1 MKRFPITVG
10 MGQKAVNPQKREV
23 RVPTTIRDV
32 AAAAGVSAATVSRVM
47 NGKADVA
54 ADLRQRVLA
63 AVSELGYRRNGPARS
78 LRTRAALVLGV
89 IISDITNP
97 FFTAVVRGAE
107 DQAQLAG
114 YSVVLAN
121 ADEDVAKE
129 ARYLEV
135 AADEQ
140 MAGVLLSPAS
150 PRRTSIDVL
159 VERGIPVVTI
169 DRRLTA
175 AAVDSVTVDNHSA
188 ARKAAQHLIDQGCRR
203 VGIVAGPV
211 QTTTGASRL
220 AGYRAA
226 LRAAGRTVDASLV
239 AYADFR
245 TEGGYVATR
254 TLLRQRQPPDGLLFS
269 NNLMTVGGLRAIAEA
284 GLAIPDD
291 IAIVGFDDA
300 IWTTALRPPLTV
312 VAQPTYEIGQTA
324 AQLLL
329 RRIEG
334 EKFPPRRVVL
344 RAELIVR
351 ASSQRSTGRSRDG

>member
-1 MKRFPITVG
+1 M
-10 MGQKAVNPQKREV
+10 
-23 RVPTTIRDV
+23 PTTIRDV
-32 AAAAGVSAATVSRVM
+32 AAAAGVSPATVSRVL
-47 NGKADVA
+47 NGKEDVG
-54 ADLRQRVLA
+54 ADLRRRVLGT
-63 AVSELGYRRNGPARS
+63 VTELGYRRNGPARS
-78 LRTRAALVLGV
+78 LRTRAAQVLGL

-107 DQAQLAG
+107 DEAQLAG

-135 AADEQ
+135 AAAEQ

-150 PRRTSIDVL
+150 SDRTSIDVL

-175 AAVDSVTVDNHSA
+175 APVDTVTVNNHQA
-188 ARKAAQHLIDQGCRR
+188 AREATAHLVGQGCRR
-203 VGIVAGPV
+203 VGLVAGPV
-211 QTTTGASRL
+211 QTTTGARRL

-226 LRAAGRTVDASLV
+226 LRDAGRTFDPALI

-245 TEGGYVATR
+245 TAGGYAATGQ
-254 TLLRQRQPPDGLLFS
+254 LLRQRRPPDGLLFA
-269 NNLMTVGGLRAIAEA
+269 NNLMTVGGLQAIAEA

-291 IAIVGFDDA
+291 IAVVGFDDA
-300 IWTTALRPPLTV
+300 IWATALRPPLTV

-324 AQLLL
+324 ARLLL
-329 RRIEG
+329 RRVSG
-334 EKFPPRRVVL
+334 EKFTPRDVVL
-344 RAELIVR
+344 RARLIER
-351 ASSQRSTGRSRDG
+351 ASSQRATGPGRYG

>member
-1 MKRFPITVG
+1 M
-10 MGQKAVNPQKREV
+10 
-23 RVPTTIRDV
+23 
-32 AAAAGVSAATVSRVM
+32 
-47 NGKADVA
+47 
-54 ADLRQRVLA
+54 
-63 AVSELGYRRNGPARS
+63 
-78 LRTRAALVLGV
+78 VLGL

-129 ARYLEV
+129 TRYLEV
-135 AADEQ
+135 AAAEQ
-140 MAGVLLSPAS
+140 LAGVLLSPAS
-150 PRRTSIDVL
+150 PRRTSIEVL

-169 DRRLTA
+169 DRRLIA
-175 AAVDSVTVDNHSA
+175 APVDSVTIDNHSA
-188 ARKAAQHLIDQGCRR
+188 ARKAGQHLIAQGCRR
-203 VGIVAGPV
+203 VGLVAGPV

-226 LRAAGRTVDASLV
+226 LRAAGRTVDPSLV

-245 TEGGYVATR
+245 AEGGYAATR
-254 TLLRQRQPPDGLLFS
+254 RLLQQRQPPDGLLFS
-269 NNLMTVGGLRAIAEA
+269 NNLMTIGGLKAIAEA

-351 ASSQRSTGRSRDG
+351 ASSQRRTGPDEGSRDG

>member
-1 MKRFPITVG
+1 
-10 MGQKAVNPQKREV
+10 
-23 RVPTTIRDV
+23 VPTTIRDV
-32 AAAAGVSAATVSRVM
+32 AALAGVSAATVSRVM

-63 AVSELGYRRNGPARS
+63 AVTELGYRRNGPARS
-78 LRTRAALVLGV
+78 LRTRAAMVLGI

-150 PRRTSIDVL
+150 PRQTSIDVL

-175 AAVDSVTVDNHSA
+175 AAVDSVTVDNHLA
-188 ARKAAQHLIDQGCRR
+188 ARKAAQHLIDQGCLR

-226 LRAAGRTVDASLV
+226 LRAAGRTVDPSLV

-312 VAQPTYEIGQTA
+312 VAQPVYEIGQTA
-324 AQLLL
+324 ARLLL

-351 ASSQRSTGRSRDG
+351 ASSQRSTGRNTDG

>member
-1 MKRFPITVG
+1 
-10 MGQKAVNPQKREV
+10 
-23 RVPTTIRDV
+23 VPTTIRDV
-32 AAAAGVSAATVSRVM
+32 AALAGVSAATVSRVM

-63 AVSELGYRRNGPARS
+63 AVKELGYRRNGPARS
-78 LRTRAALVLGV
+78 LRTRAAMVLGV

-150 PRRTSIDVL
+150 PRHTSIDVL

-175 AAVDSVTVDNHSA
+175 AAVDSVTVDNHLA
-188 ARKAAQHLIDQGCRR
+188 ARKAAQHLIDQGCLRI
-203 VGIVAGPV
+203 GIVAGPV

-226 LRAAGRTVDASLV
+226 LRAAGRAVDASLV

-329 RRIEG
+329 RRIER

-351 ASSQRSTGRSRDG
+351 ASSQRSTGPA

>member
-1 MKRFPITVG
+1 M
-10 MGQKAVNPQKREV
+10 
-23 RVPTTIRDV
+23 PTTIRDV
-32 AAAAGVSAATVSRVM
+32 AAVARVSPATVSRVL
-47 NGKADVA
+47 NGKQDVA
-54 ADLRQRVLA
+54 AELRDRVLA
-63 AVSELGYRRNGPARS
+63 TITELGYRRNGPARS
-78 LRTRAALVLGV
+78 LRTRAAMVLGL

-107 DQAQLAG
+107 DQAQLAE

-135 AADEQ
+135 AAVEQ

-159 VERGIPVVTI
+159 LERGIPVVTI

-175 AAVDSVTVDNHSA
+175 APVDSVTVNNHLA
-188 ARKAAQHLIDQGCRR
+188 ARKAGQHLVAQGCRR
-203 VGIVAGPV
+203 VGLIAGPV
-211 QTTTGASRL
+211 ETTTGASRL

-226 LRAAGRTVDASLV
+226 LRDAGRAVDPSLV

-245 TEGGYVATR
+245 TEGGYTATR
-254 TLLRQRQPPDGLLFS
+254 QLLQQRRPPDGLLFS
-269 NNLMTVGGLRAIAEA
+269 NNLMTVGGLQAIAEA

-300 IWTTALRPPLTV
+300 IWATALRPPLTV

-329 RRIEG
+329 RRIAG
-334 EKFPPRRVVL
+334 EKFPPRRVIL

-351 ASSQRSTGRSRDG
+351 ASSQRSTGPA

>member
-1 MKRFPITVG
+1 M
-10 MGQKAVNPQKREV
+10 
-23 RVPTTIRDV
+23 
-32 AAAAGVSAATVSRVM
+32 
-47 NGKADVA
+47 
-54 ADLRQRVLA
+54 
-63 AVSELGYRRNGPARS
+63 
-78 LRTRAALVLGV
+78 VLGI

-150 PRRTSIDVL
+150 PRQTSIDVL

-188 ARKAAQHLIDQGCRR
+188 ARKAAQHLIDQGCLR

-226 LRAAGRTVDASLV
+226 LRAAGRTVDPSLV

-284 GLAIPDD
+284 GLAIPGD

-351 ASSQRSTGRSRDG
+351 ASSQRMTGPA

>member
-1 MKRFPITVG
+1 
-10 MGQKAVNPQKREV
+10 
-23 RVPTTIRDV
+23 VPTTIRDV
-32 AAAAGVSAATVSRVM
+32 AAVARVSPATVSRVL
-47 NGKADVA
+47 NGKQDVA
-54 ADLRQRVLA
+54 ADLRHRVLA
-63 AVSELGYRRNGPARS
+63 AVTELSYRRNGPARS
-78 LRTRAALVLGV
+78 LRTRATMVLGL

-129 ARYLEV
+129 TRYLEV
-135 AADEQ
+135 AA
-140 MAGVLLSPAS
+140 AGVLLSPAS

-159 VERGIPVVTI
+159 VEQGIPVVTI
-169 DRRLTA
+169 DRRLIA
-175 AAVDSVTVDNHSA
+175 APVDSVTIDNHSA
-188 ARKAAQHLIDQGCRR
+188 ARKAGQHLIAQGCRR
-203 VGIVAGPV
+203 VGLVAGPV

-226 LRAAGRTVDASLV
+226 LRAAGRTVDPSLV

-245 TEGGYVATR
+245 AEGGYAATR
-254 TLLRQRQPPDGLLFS
+254 RLLQQRQPPDGLLFS
-269 NNLMTVGGLRAIAEA
+269 NNLMTIGGLKAIAEA

-312 VAQPTYEIGQTA
+312 VAQPTYEIGLTA

-351 ASSQRSTGRSRDG
+351 ASSQRRTGPDEGSRDG

>member
-1 MKRFPITVG
+1 
-10 MGQKAVNPQKREV
+10 
-23 RVPTTIRDV
+23 VPTTIRDV
-32 AAAAGVSAATVSRVM
+32 AALAGVSAATVSRVM
-47 NGKADVA
+47 NGKTDVA

-63 AVSELGYRRNGPARS
+63 AVTELGYRRNGPARS
-78 LRTRAALVLGV
+78 LRTRAAMVLGI

-129 ARYLEV
+129 TRYLEV

-159 VERGIPVVTI
+159 VERDIPVVTI

-188 ARKAAQHLIDQGCRR
+188 ARKAGQHLIDQGCGR

-226 LRAAGRTVDASLV
+226 LRAAGRTVDPSLV

-245 TEGGYVATR
+245 TEGGYAATR
-254 TLLRQRQPPDGLLFS
+254 QLLRQRQPPDGLLFS

-324 AQLLL
+324 ARLLL

-351 ASSQRSTGRSRDG
+351 ASSQRSTGPA